1 MRERVCVSEC
11 AHSHWL
17 CAHACIHSCVCART
31 HIFPDVVFCLV
42 SFKHSYTLWES
53 KVIALPS
60 RGRIACHLSVFVEQH
75 ICLGGLDLEAHSTY
89 MYMYSTCVESMRRIT
104 IEAIVDG
111 MSVCVPLSSAQW
123 VLLQCIIS
131 YC

>member
-42 SFKHSYTLWES
+42 SFKHSYTLWEG
-53 KVIALPS
+53 KVNRITVSWSDRVPPVRFCRAAHLF
-60 RGRIACHLSVFVEQH
+60 GRAGF
-75 ICLGGLDLEAHSTY
+75 GSTLY
-89 MYMYSTCVESMRRIT
+89 IHVHMYSACVEL
-104 IEAIVDG
+104 
-111 MSVCVPLSSAQW
+111 PLKR
-123 VLLQCIIS
+123 LLMGCL
-131 YC
+131 